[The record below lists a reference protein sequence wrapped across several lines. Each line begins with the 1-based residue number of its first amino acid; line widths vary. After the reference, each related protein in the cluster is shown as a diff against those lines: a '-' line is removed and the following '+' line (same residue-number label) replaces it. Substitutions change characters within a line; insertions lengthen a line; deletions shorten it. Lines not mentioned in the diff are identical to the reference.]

1 MDSVLR
7 VFLLVYI
14 FKLLC
19 FISHLLLME
28 IGIQKFSFILG
39 MDLQL
44 PACSFIL
51 LFLRNIFLNDL
62 ILGSPAKNRMEQGRT
77 N

>member
-1 MDSVLR
+1 
-7 VFLLVYI
+7 
-14 FKLLC
+14 
-19 FISHLLLME
+19 ME